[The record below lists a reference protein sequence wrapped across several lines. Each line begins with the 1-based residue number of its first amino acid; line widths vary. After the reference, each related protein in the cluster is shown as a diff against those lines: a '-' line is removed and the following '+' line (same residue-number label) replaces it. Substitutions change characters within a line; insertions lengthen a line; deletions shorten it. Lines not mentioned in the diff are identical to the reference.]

1 MENVLEVIQF
11 LEEKGRN
18 FKVYRQLYSD
28 DM

>member
-1 MENVLEVIQF
+1 MENVLEVIHY

>member
-1 MENVLEVIQF
+1 MGNVLEVIQF
-11 LEEKGRN
+11 LEEKSRN

>member
-1 MENVLEVIQF
+1 MENVLEAIQF
-11 LEEKGRN
+11 LEEKDRN

>member
-1 MENVLEVIQF
+1 MENVLEVIHY

-18 FKVYRQLYSD
+18 FRFCRQLYSD

>member
-1 MENVLEVIQF
+1 MENVLEAIQF

-18 FKVYRQLYSD
+18 FRFCRQLYSD